1 MQLAKFKQ
9 LLTNAKDLKRS
20 TAAEHEQQLQELNVK
35 HQAIMSQAQAAHEE
49 DIAHRERLHSTEVER
64 LTQQKLMAEGNEAHH
79 ALAHHNM
86 ECVERENPKLATGG
100 SPAPRGWQ
108 TSDHCSQSGE

>member
-1 MQLAKFKQ
+1 
-9 LLTNAKDLKRS
+9 
-20 TAAEHEQQLQELNVK
+20 
-35 HQAIMSQAQAAHEE
+35 
-49 DIAHRERLHSTEVER
+49 VER

-79 ALAHHNM
+79 ALAHRNM